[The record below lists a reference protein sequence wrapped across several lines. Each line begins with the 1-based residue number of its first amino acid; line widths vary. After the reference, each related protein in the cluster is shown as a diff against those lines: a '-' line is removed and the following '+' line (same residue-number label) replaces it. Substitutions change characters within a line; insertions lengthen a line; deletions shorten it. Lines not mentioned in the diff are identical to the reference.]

1 MQDYTVFDIETDNL
15 IENVT
20 KIHCLSYA
28 KYVEGK
34 VVEESTLTNYDAIK
48 DFLFKNTTLVGH
60 NIVRYDIPVLE
71 KILGVDLS
79 FHRLIDTLALSWYLY
94 PMKKKHGLEQWGD
107 ELGVKKPEIEDWTNL
122 KLEDYVHR
130 CESDVKINS
139 LLFSKQRTY
148 LIHIYGVD
156 EEKINNLINYLVFKL
171 DCARE
176 QEEVG
181 CKIDTSLVDQS
192 LHELYSLRD
201 EKLRNLI
208 LAMPKN
214 IGYKE
219 VRKPS
224 KTHKINGELS
234 NAGIKWFNLLAEEGL
249 PQDYSEVVTVKV
261 SEEDGNPASTTQLK
275 SWLESLGWEPRTFEY
290 RKNKDGEVKAI
301 PQVYVDDQVCDSIKD
316 LYTSEPALE
325 NLDMLSLI
333 NHRIGVFESMKDSM
347 DSRGIVKAEIAGFTN
362 TLRFKH
368 RKPINFTVGYKQL

>member
-1 MQDYTVFDIETDNL
+1 MQDYTVFDIETDGL

-28 KYVEGK
+28 KYAKGK
-34 VVEESTLTNYDAIK
+34 LLEKGTLTNYEDMR
-48 DFLFKNTTLVGH
+48 DFLFWNKVLVGH

-71 KILGVDLS
+71 KILQVDLK
-79 FHRLIDTLALSWYLY
+79 HIRLIDSLALSWYLY

-122 KLEDYVHR
+122 KLEDYIHR

-192 LHELYSLRD
+192 LRELYSLRD

-301 PQVYVDDQVCDSIKD
+301 PQIYVDDQVCDSIKE
-316 LYTSEPALE
+316 LYEVEPALE